1 VIDAVE
7 NVSRVL
13 EAEQK
18 RADTSLLL
26 RGEQMMPPGNRT
38 CAFTESLQTEHL
50 APNRADEFFAS
61 SVSRTT
67 E

>member
-1 VIDAVE
+1 MV
-7 NVSRVL
+7 
-13 EAEQK
+13 
-18 RADTSLLL
+18 
-26 RGEQMMPPGNRT
+26 PPSNRT
-38 CAFTESLQTEHL
+38 CALTESLKTEHF